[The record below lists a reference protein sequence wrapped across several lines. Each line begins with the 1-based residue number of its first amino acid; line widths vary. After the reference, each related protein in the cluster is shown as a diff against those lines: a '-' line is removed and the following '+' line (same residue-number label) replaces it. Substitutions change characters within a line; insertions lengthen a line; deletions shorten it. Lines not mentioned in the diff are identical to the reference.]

1 MQSFIKKCLTGVFA
15 FLVVFLAQNTASA
28 AIKIKD
34 VIFDNSDNLVLFTT
48 SGYLQTTQTQISS
61 LVSQGG
67 MQLVSQASYNPIKK
81 GVLTEPLRVY
91 FDIEGATLAIPNK
104 TWNIPWGKI
113 NEMKISQ
120 FQKAPDIVRIAIN
133 IPEGK
138 NPADYNL
145 ITSHNQ
151 LILKYSQDIAKAQN
165 YIDIY
170 KNEENK
176 GYIDNLKKITEATG
190 KEETLQTK
198 EIKNNGAIS
207 SDFYLD
213 SIGRIEKG
221 LIFNG
226 AGQITIKNIMKLQD
240 PNRLVLD
247 LENARVNPDLISK
260 SFIIEAPKGGF
271 GELVSGQIGAK
282 DILRVGQFD
291 PTTIRIVIQG
301 AGALEYRFVSSFDM
315 QKIFLAKRWDIT
327 NSQICDYLSTIS
339 DIKAQEVGQDATIN
353 INFSN
358 PIVYS
363 TFEEGGFFHLDIE
376 NATSPEIEM
385 FQKINSIE
393 SLKTSK
399 MIRIASD
406 KTRFSFPSKDKKV
419 LAQIT
424 PDGKNVK
431 ISLKPTKLIV
441 KLEKKIEQPKLVIQ
455 SYKRVVLDPG
465 HGGSDTGAI
474 RENVYE
480 KTINQEIAALVRK
493 NLLKEKIEVL
503 MTLPFDKT
511 ITLQDRVDFSNEAIP
526 DLYVSIHA
534 NASMSPDT
542 KGLEVHWWRDESF
555 ELAQIIRENLATQ
568 ENLKKWDTIDRGL
581 MKSKFYVI
589 NHTIAPAV
597 LIETGFMS
605 NHDEL
610 KGLCDKKRQ
619 KEIADAISKGIIKYL
634 KKVKKQDEAKL

>member
-1 MQSFIKKCLTGVFA
+1 MQSFIKKFLIGVFA
-15 FLVVFLAQNTASA
+15 LFALFLSGNTAEA

-34 VIFDNSDNLVLFTT
+34 VVFDNSDNIILFTT
-48 SGYLQTTQTQISS
+48 TGYLQTTQTPISS

-67 MQLVSQASYNPIKK
+67 VQLVPQTSYNPIKK
-81 GVLTEPLRVY
+81 GVLKEPLRVY
-91 FDIEGATLAIPNK
+91 FDIEGATLAMPNK
-104 TWNIPWGKI
+104 TWSIPWGKI

-120 FQKAPDIVRIAIN
+120 FQKAPDVVRLVLN

-138 NPADYNL
+138 NPDDYNL
-145 ITSHNQ
+145 VTSYNQ
-151 LILKYSQDIAKAQN
+151 LILKYSPQIANDKT

-170 KNEENK
+170 KNSDSK
-176 GYIDNLKKITEATG
+176 GYIETLKKITETTG

-198 EIKNNGAIS
+198 EITNHGAIS

-213 SIGRIEKG
+213 TIDKIEKG

-226 AGQITIKNIMKLQD
+226 AGQVTIKNIMKLQE
-240 PNRLVLD
+240 PKRLVVD
-247 LENARVNPDLISK
+247 LENARVNPDLIGK
-260 SFIIEAPKGGF
+260 NFIIEAPKVGF
-271 GELVSGQIGAK
+271 GDMISGQIGGK

-291 PTTIRIVIQG
+291 PNTIRIVIQG
-301 AGALEYRFVSSFDM
+301 AGALEYRFVTSFDM

-327 NSQICDYLSTIS
+327 NSQVCDYMATIS
-339 DIKAQEVGQDATIN
+339 DIKAREVNQDALID
-353 INFSN
+353 INFTN
-358 PIVYS
+358 PVVFS
-363 TFEEGGFFHLDIE
+363 AFEEGGFFHLDIG
-376 NATSPEIEM
+376 NATSPASEM
-385 FQKINSIE
+385 FEKITSIE
-393 SLKTSK
+393 SLKQSK

-419 LAQIT
+419 LAQMT
-424 PDGKNVK
+424 PDGKNIK

-455 SYKRVVLDPG
+455 SYKKVVLDPG

-511 ITLQDRVDFSNEAIP
+511 ITLQDRVDFSNEANP

-542 KGLEVHWWRDESF
+542 KGVEVHWWRDESF
-555 ELAQIIRENLATQ
+555 ELAQIIRENLTTQ

-605 NHDEL
+605 NHNEL

-619 KEIADAISKGIIKYL
+619 KEIADAISTGIIKYL
-634 KKVKKQDEAKL
+634 KKVKKQDEAKF

>member
-1 MQSFIKKCLTGVFA
+1 MQSFIKKFLTGVFA
-15 FLVVFLAQNTASA
+15 TLVVFLSGNTADA

-34 VIFDNSDNLVLFTT
+34 VVFDNSDNLILFTT
-48 SGYLQTTQTQISS
+48 SGYLQTSQVPISN

-67 MQLVSQASYNPIKK
+67 VQLVSQSTYNPIKK

-91 FDIEGATLAIPNK
+91 FDIEGATLSMPNK

-120 FQKAPDIVRIAIN
+120 FQKAPDVVRLVLN

-138 NPADYNL
+138 KPDDYNL
-145 ITSHNQ
+145 IPSYNQ
-151 LILKYSQDIAKAQN
+151 LILKYSPKITEAKN
-165 YIDIY
+165 LIDIY
-170 KNEENK
+170 KNSEDK
-176 GYIDNLKKITEATG
+176 GYIETLKKITESTG

-198 EIKNNGAIS
+198 EITNHGAIS

-213 SIGRIEKG
+213 TIDKIDKG

-226 AGQITIKNIMKLQD
+226 AGQVTIKNIMKLQD
-240 PNRLVLD
+240 PKRLVVD

-260 SFIIEAPKGGF
+260 NFILEAPKGSF
-271 GELVSGQIGAK
+271 GDIVSGQIGGR

-291 PTTIRIVIQG
+291 PNTIRIVIQG
-301 AGALEYRFVSSFDM
+301 AGALEYRFVTSFDM
-315 QKIFLAKRWDIT
+315 QKIFLGKRWDIT
-327 NSQICDYLSTIS
+327 NSQICDFLATVS
-339 DIKAQEVGQDATIN
+339 DIKAKEVGQDTFID

-358 PIVYS
+358 PIVFS
-363 TFEEGGFFHLDIE
+363 AFEEGNYFHLDIE
-376 NATSPEIEM
+376 NASAPAPEM
-385 FQKINSIE
+385 FEKITSIE
-393 SLKTSK
+393 NLKSAK

-406 KTRFSFPSKDKKV
+406 KTRFSLPSKDTKV

-511 ITLQDRVDFSNEAIP
+511 ITLQDRVDFSNEANP
-526 DLYVSIHA
+526 DIYVSIHA

-555 ELAQIIRENLATQ
+555 ELARIIRENLATQ
-568 ENLKKWDTIDRGL
+568 ENLKEWDTIDRGL

-605 NHDEL
+605 NHEEL

-619 KEIADAISKGIIKYL
+619 KEIAEAI
-634 KKVKKQDEAKL
+634 

>member
-1 MQSFIKKCLTGVFA
+1 MQGFIKKCLTGVFA
-15 FLVVFLAQNTASA
+15 FLVVFLTQNTASA

-34 VIFDNSDNLVLFTT
+34 VIFDNSDNLILFVT
-48 SGYLQTTQTQISS
+48 SGYLQTTQTPISS

-67 MQLVSQASYNPIKK
+67 VQLVPQSAYNPIKK

-91 FDIEGATLAIPNK
+91 FDIEGATLSMPNK
-104 TWNIPWGKI
+104 TWSIPWGKI
-113 NEMKISQ
+113 NELKISQ
-120 FQKAPDIVRIAIN
+120 FQKAPDIVRIVLN

-138 NPADYNL
+138 NPNDYNL

-151 LILKYSQDIAKAQN
+151 LILKYSQEIAQAQN

-176 GYIDNLKKITEATG
+176 GYIENLKKITESTK
-190 KEETLQTK
+190 KEESLETK
-198 EIKNNGAIS
+198 EVKNNGAIA

-226 AGQITIKNIMKLQD
+226 AGQVTIKNIMKLQD
-240 PNRLVLD
+240 PNRLVVD

-260 SFIIEAPKGGF
+260 NFVIEAPKGGF
-271 GELVSGQIGAK
+271 GDMISGQIGAK

-301 AGALEYRFVSSFDM
+301 AGALEYRFVTSYDM
-315 QKIFLAKRWDIT
+315 QKIFLGKRWDII
-327 NSQICDYLSTIS
+327 NSQICDYLATVT
-339 DIKAQEVGQDATIN
+339 DIKAKEIEHNVTID

-376 NATSPEIEM
+376 NSSSPATEI
-385 FQKINSIE
+385 FQKINSVE

-431 ISLKPTKLIV
+431 INLKPTKLIV

-474 RENVYE
+474 RENKYE

-511 ITLQDRVDFSNEAIP
+511 ITLQDRVDFSNEAKNKNFLDIR
-526 DLYVSIHA
+526 
-534 NASMSPDT
+534 N
-542 KGLEVHWWRDESF
+542 HW
-555 ELAQIIRENLATQ
+555 
-568 ENLKKWDTIDRGL
+568 
-581 MKSKFYVI
+581 
-589 NHTIAPAV
+589 
-597 LIETGFMS
+597 LILT
-605 NHDEL
+605 
-610 KGLCDKKRQ
+610 
-619 KEIADAISKGIIKYL
+619 
-634 KKVKKQDEAKL
+634 